1 MDYLF
6 RVKTANTKKKAY
18 EIEKYTAFSEKRAIL
33 KFVIQV
39 IILLGLLCYTAV
51 LTPSLLSSGRVD
63 DVVLTILCWIIWGGV
78 LIVICFR
85 HRINAYRYAKEFGI
99 LNEESPKYSEAFF
112 YENHFQFCSA
122 LSATTE
128 SVPYTDI
135 INIIETPNY
144 YCIITIAKSIY
155 AFEKAG
161 FENNVAKEAYQ
172 FLLSKIR

>member
-18 EIEKYTAFSEKRAIL
+18 EIAKYTAFSEKRAIL

-39 IILLGLLCYTAV
+39 IILLGLLCYTIA
-51 LTPSLLSSGRVD
+51 LTPSTLNSALVG
-63 DVVLTILCWIIWGGV
+63 DVVLTVLCWVIWVVV

-99 LNEESPKYSEAFF
+99 LNEESPKYSETFF
-112 YENHFQFCSA
+112 CENHFKFCSA
-122 LSATTE
+122 LSAATE

-135 INIIETPNY
+135 INIIE
-144 YCIITIAKSIY
+144 ITFI
-155 AFEKAG
+155 
-161 FENNVAKEAYQ
+161 
-172 FLLSKIR
+172 